1 MTETTSSRQKYPGDN
16 EVSSAAAMKP
26 RSAGSAP
33 AAAALAPQGFFR
45 RNPSVLWFVL
55 VLLALTLAVTFLSP
69 AFGVEVMSTSF
80 VKTLGKTLCLCL
92 AALAMDIVWGYA
104 GILSL
109 GHMAFFALGGY
120 MIGQWLM
127 YARTEEIVVASLA
140 SSPIPPTA
148 EEIAQ
153 GVGTQIFGVV
163 GGSDIPLIWSFAHSL
178 PLQLALV
185 VLVPGVLAFLF
196 GWLAFRSRVTGVYLS
211 ILTQAMTLA
220 LSLYLFQND
229 SGLRGNNGL
238 SGLQNLPGLGET
250 SQDFLSIW
258 FFWAS
263 ALALAL
269 AYLLLSWVVSGKMGS
284 VLRAIRDD
292 EARVRFLGYPVEG
305 YKLFVFVVTAILCGL
320 AGALYYPQA
329 GIINPAE
336 LAPIASIYLAVW
348 VAIGGRGRLYGAV
361 IGAAFVSL
369 LSSWFT
375 GGRAP
380 SIPLGFYTIDWV
392 DWWQVLLGLSF
403 VGVTLWAPKGI
414 GGLFDRWQHLHSPDR
429 KGAQLGPDDGSLQEQ
444 EAVE

>member
-1 MTETTSSRQKYPGDN
+1 MTDPL
-16 EVSSAAAMKP
+16 AP
-26 RSAGSAP
+26 RSF
-33 AAAALAPQGFFR
+33 LV
-45 RNPSVLWFVL
+45 RNPSVGWFL
-55 VLLALTLAVTFLSP
+55 GILAALCLIVVILSP
-69 AFGVEVMSTSF
+69 ALGLDMVSTSF
-80 VKTLGKTLCLCL
+80 IKTLGKTLCLCL
-92 AALAMDIVWGYA
+92 AALAMDVVWGYS

-127 YARTEEIVVASLA
+127 YARTEEIVLLALA
-140 SSPIPPTA
+140 SDPIPPTTA
-148 EEIAQ
+148 EVAQ
-153 GVGTQIFGVV
+153 GVATQIFGVV
-163 GGSDIPLIWSFAHSL
+163 GSSDIPAIWSFAHSL

-185 VLVPGVLAFLF
+185 VLVPGIIALVF

-238 SGLQNLPGLGET
+238 SGLQNLPGMADT
-250 SQDFLSIW
+250 SQDAVSLW
-258 FFWAS
+258 FFLAS
-263 ALALAL
+263 AAALGLTYVMLAWAT
-269 AYLLLSWVVSGKMGS
+269 SGKFGS

-305 YKLFVFVVTAILCGL
+305 FKLFVFTGTAIICGI

-369 LSSWFT
+369 VSSWFT
-375 GGRAP
+375 GGRVPA
-380 SIPLGFYTIDWV
+380 INLGFYTIDWV
-392 DWWQVLLGLSF
+392 DWWLVLLGLAF
-403 VGVTLWAPKGI
+403 VAVTLFAPKGI
-414 GGLFDRWQHLHSPDR
+414 GGLFDLWQGVRSPDR
-429 KGAQLGPDDGSLQEQ
+429 KGAPLGPDQGALQEK
-444 EAVE
+444 EAIE

>member
-1 MTETTSSRQKYPGDN
+1 MPASSSWPKYSGGAGAGPR
-16 EVSSAAAMKP
+16 SSA
-26 RSAGSAP
+26 S
-33 AAAALAPQGFFR
+33 LTPQGFLAK
-45 RNPSVLWFVL
+45 NPSVAWF
-55 VLLALTLAVTFLSP
+55 LAILIAFCVVVTILSP
-69 AFGVEVMSTSF
+69 ALGLDMVSTSF
-80 VKTLGKTLCLCL
+80 IKTLGKTLCLCL
-92 AALAMDIVWGYA
+92 VALAMDVVWGYT

-109 GHMAFFALGGY
+109 GHMAFFAIGGY

-127 YARTEEIVVASLA
+127 YARTEEIVLQALA
-140 SSPIPPTA
+140 ADPIPPTA
-148 EEIAQ
+148 VEIAQ
-153 GVGTQIFGVV
+153 GVATQIFGVV
-163 GGSDIPLIWSFAHSL
+163 GSSEMPTIWAFAHSL

-185 VLVPGVLAFLF
+185 VAVPGLLALIF

-229 SGLRGNNGL
+229 TGLRGNNGL
-238 SGLQNLPGLGET
+238 SGLQNLPGMGAGD
-250 SQDFLSIW
+250 QDSVSLA

-263 ALALAL
+263 AAALGLTYILLAWAI
-269 AYLLLSWVVSGKMGS
+269 SGKFGS

-305 YKLFVFVVTAILCGL
+305 YKLFVFAGTAVLCGI

-361 IGAAFVSL
+361 IGAALVSL

-392 DWWQVLLGLSF
+392 DWWLVLLGLSF
-403 VGVTLWAPKGI
+403 VAVTLFAPKGI
-414 GGLFDRWQHLHSPDR
+414 GGLFDLYQGLRRPDR
-429 KGAQLGPDDGSLQEQ
+429 KGAPLGPDDGSLQER

>member
-1 MTETTSSRQKYPGDN
+1 MRRFSLPPGSSLLIFL
-16 EVSSAAAMKP
+16 
-26 RSAGSAP
+26 
-33 AAAALAPQGFFR
+33 ALLA
-45 RNPSVLWFVL
+45 LFVL
-55 VLLALTLAVTFLSP
+55 VVTLLSQTFGTGL
-69 AFGVEVMSTSF
+69 VSTSF
-80 VKTLGKTLCLCL
+80 IKTLGKTLCLCL
-92 AALAMDIVWGYA
+92 VALAMDLIWGYA

-120 MIGQWLM
+120 MIGMWLM
-127 YARTEEIVVASLA
+127 YARTREIVVQSLVSDA
-140 SSPIPPTA
+140 LPATP
-148 EEIAQ
+148 EEIRQ
-153 GVGTQIFGVV
+153 GIATQIFGVV
-163 GGSDIPLIWSFAHSL
+163 GASDMPPIWFAAHSL

-185 VLVPGVLAFLF
+185 VLVPGVLALVF

-220 LSLYLFQND
+220 LALYLFQND

-238 SGLQNLPGLGET
+238 SGLQNLPGLADLG
-250 SQDFLSIW
+250 QDQLSLA

-263 ALALAL
+263 ALALGL
-269 AYLLLSWVVSGKMGS
+269 GYLLLSRVVSGKFGS
-284 VLRAIRDD
+284 VIRAIRDD
-292 EARVRFLGYPVEG
+292 EQRVRFLGYGVEG
-305 YKLFVFVVTAILCGL
+305 YKLFLFTLTAVIAAL

-369 LSSWFT
+369 MSSWFT
-375 GGRAP
+375 GGRVP
-380 SIPLGFYTIDWV
+380 SINLGFGTLNWV

-403 VGVTLWAPKGI
+403 VAVTLFAPKGI
-414 GGLFDRWQHLHSPDR
+414 GGLFDLFQGLHYPDR
-429 KGAQLGPDDGSLQEQ
+429 KGAPLGPGDGSLQER